1 MLRYRDIPTHTTEVL
16 DLTRLSHKK
25 FTCLSN
31 ASNLL
36 GQSAKSS
43 SAARKFVIL
52 HRRNKRRAKLRKEP
66 IIWA

>member
-1 MLRYRDIPTHTTEVL
+1 MA
-16 DLTRLSHKK
+16 RLSHKK
-25 FTCLSN
+25 FVRLSN

-43 SAARKFVIL
+43 SVARKFVTL
-52 HRRNKRRAKLRKEP
+52 NRRNKRMAKLRKEP